1 MDKTIAKSLF
11 AGMLAMSAGCVTG
24 EDFVP
29 PPPKPLT
36 VIRTEPQK
44 PTSESNAKLD
54 ANVVAPVVDKAPKRS
69 SNGRDKKQPVPPA
82 AVRKVALVVQ
92 NHADH

>member
-29 PPPKPLT
+29 PLKGLLG
-36 VIRTEPQK
+36 R
-44 PTSESNAKLD
+44 
-54 ANVVAPVVDKAPKRS
+54 RS
-69 SNGRDKKQPVPPA
+69 V
-82 AVRKVALVVQ
+82 
-92 NHADH
+92 